1 MEEENKTKYSNSPTL
16 YLEKVRMENGEKDRV
31 YAVICTHQAISSE
44 TEKVQER
51 IEETINKNH
60 LLYPY
65 ESIGIKLQVAKF
77 RLIDDKITEAGGE
90 RLYLTAASA
99 IEGGKQ
105 IRRCKIVRAK
115 SALEAKKASSKSLW
129 LKKDDLD
136 WSVEEVVSLED
147 IYDIIHVG
155 IIKES

>member
-16 YLEKVRMENGEKDRV
+16 YLEKVHMENGEKDRV
-31 YAVICTHQAISSE
+31 YAVICTNETISSE

-99 IEGGKQ
+99 MEGEKK
-105 IRRCKIVRAK
+105 ISRCKIVRAK
-115 SALEAKKASSKSLW
+115 SALEAKQASSKSLW

-155 IIKES
+155 VIKES

>member
-16 YLEKVRMENGEKDRV
+16 YLEKVYMGNGEKDRV
-31 YAVICTHQAISSE
+31 YAVVCAHQAISSE
-44 TEKVQER
+44 EEKMQER

-60 LLYPY
+60 LLYPH
-65 ESIGIKLQVAKF
+65 ESMGIKLQVAKF

-99 IEGGKQ
+99 MEGEKK
-105 IRRCKIVRAK
+105 ISRCKIVRAK
-115 SALEAKKASSKSLW
+115 SVLEAKQASSKSLW
-129 LKKDDLD
+129 LKRDDLN

>member
-77 RLIDDKITEAGGE
+77 RLIDDKITETGCE
-90 RLYLTAASA
+90 RLYLTVASA
-99 IEGGKQ
+99 MEGEKK
-105 IRRCKIVRAK
+105 INRCKIIRAK
-115 SALEAKKASSKSLW
+115 SALEAKQASSKSLW
-129 LKKDDLD
+129 QKKDDLN
-136 WSVEEVVSLED
+136 WSM
-147 IYDIIHVG
+147 
-155 IIKES
+155 

>member
-16 YLEKVRMENGEKDRV
+16 YLEKVYMKNGEKDRV
-31 YAVICTHQAISSE
+31 YAVICTHQAVSSE

-65 ESIGIKLQVAKF
+65 GTIDIKLEVAKF

-90 RLYLTAASA
+90 KLYLTAASA
-99 IEGGKQ
+99 TEGDKR
-105 IRRCKIVRAK
+105 ISRCKIVRAK
-115 SALEAKKASSKSLW
+115 SALEAKQASSKSLW
-129 LKKDDLD
+129 LKKDDLN

-147 IYDIIHVG
+147 IYDIIHIG
-155 IIKES
+155 IIKED

>member
-16 YLEKVRMENGEKDRV
+16 YLEKVHMENGEKDRV
-31 YAVICTHQAISSE
+31 YAVISTHQAISSE
-44 TEKVQER
+44 TEKMQER

-60 LLYPY
+60 LLYQY

-90 RLYLTAASA
+90 KLYLTEASA
-99 IEGGKQ
+99 MEGEKK

-115 SALEAKKASSKSLW
+115 SALEAKQASSKSLW

-136 WSVEEVVSLED
+136 WSVEEIVSLED

>member
-1 MEEENKTKYSNSPTL
+1 MGEENKTKYSNSPTL
-16 YLEKVRMENGEKDRV
+16 YLEKVHMENGEKDRV
-31 YAVICTHQAISSE
+31 YAVICTNETISSE

-99 IEGGKQ
+99 MEGEKK
-105 IRRCKIVRAK
+105 ISRCKIVRAK
-115 SALEAKKASSKSLW
+115 SALEAKQASSKSLW